1 MGLLHQEEG
10 MEKSTNKCG
19 GRVPED
25 VHRCPNLN
33 CKNETVMLQR
43 MAGNRAFII

>member
-19 GRVPED
+19 ARVPED
-25 VHRCPNLN
+25 VRRCPNLN
-33 CKNETVMLQR
+33 CKGSTVSAAKKHRKSSL
-43 MAGNRAFII
+43 